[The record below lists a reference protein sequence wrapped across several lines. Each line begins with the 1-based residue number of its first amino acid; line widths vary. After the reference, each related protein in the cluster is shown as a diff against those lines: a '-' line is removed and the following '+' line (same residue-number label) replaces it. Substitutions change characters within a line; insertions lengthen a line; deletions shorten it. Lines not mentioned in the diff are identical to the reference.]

1 LSRNGELAA
10 QIPDWRGWTG
20 RRIWRFKTA
29 KPGSHV
35 IIDRGY
41 DDEPEGRMSMGYG
54 PNCVVGAVTII
65 HLSDGFQ
72 DAMQGHELQLCVRER
87 RAQRAAR
94 DSWTSPRE
102 RQRPSRSANSVSLA
116 PKARKRGYE
125 PGQVRGPSGALI
137 ACYRAVSFI
146 TEISFTANWGRVVR
160 LPAEPTS
167 RASQTKNCR
176 YLGRVE
182 CRGL

>member
-1 LSRNGELAA
+1 MSGKGAPSERLETHGPPPVR
-10 QIPDWRGWTG
+10 DKDHRG
-20 RRIWRFKTA
+20 A
-29 KPGSHV
+29 P
-35 IIDRGY
+35 
-41 DDEPEGRMSMGYG
+41 
-54 PNCVVGAVTII
+54 
-65 HLSDGFQ
+65 
-72 DAMQGHELQLCVRER
+72 
-87 RAQRAAR
+87 
-94 DSWTSPRE
+94 
-102 RQRPSRSANSVSLA
+102 NSVSLA